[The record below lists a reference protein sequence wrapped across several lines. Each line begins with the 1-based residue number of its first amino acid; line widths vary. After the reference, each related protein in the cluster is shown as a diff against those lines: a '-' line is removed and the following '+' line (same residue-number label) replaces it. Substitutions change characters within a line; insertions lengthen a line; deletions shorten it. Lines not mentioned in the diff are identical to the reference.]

1 MKLKIR
7 AVVNFAVMMFA
18 VLGSI
23 FSVMNGSI
31 AKLWLVFGTWCALF
45 IVCYLIGRNKN
56 IEKNIFPNICAVI
69 SLFLFTLS
77 VTDMVETSFSNFF
90 AALILMTAILVVFV
104 ALCKWENSRV
114 AYGVFVSIYLI
125 YLQYFI
131 SKFFANE
138 KHYGVILY
146 VIGFVSILYFEYRKR
161 ERDNGKLILQIVG
174 MLFMWK
180 GIGVFGE
187 EYEFLIPYVILI
199 PFLVF
204 GFMRCNRMICCV
216 GLYIVWVYMDFSTI
230 TIFTKFVTLLLIF
243 VLVHILMRRH
253 EPSPEIETVVYIV
266 EVVGM
271 IKIMHPI
278 IEICVGNHEIAKALS
293 FFVITVFSVIGRYLN
308 VKRDK
313 VVTAYEIA
321 NVLLVG
327 WGLMLLLS
335 HTVQMAKNMQYLMAM
350 SCSLISLFLILNIYI
365 KKLYNRRKKV

>member
-1 MKLKIR
+1 MKLNIR
-7 AVVNFAVMMFA
+7 AIVNSAVMLFA

-31 AKLWLVFGTWCALF
+31 AKLWIVFGTWCALF
-45 IVCYLIGRNKN
+45 IVCYLIGGNKN

-90 AALILMTAILVVFV
+90 AALILVTMILIVFV
-104 ALCKWENSRV
+104 VLCKWDNSRV

-138 KHYGVILY
+138 KHYGVIIYATGL
-146 VIGFVSILYFEYRKR
+146 ISILYFEYRKR
-161 ERDNGKLILQIVG
+161 EGDNGKLILQIVG
-174 MLFMWK
+174 ILFMWK

-187 EYEFLIPYVILI
+187 EYEFLIPLVILI

-204 GFMRCNRMICCV
+204 GFIRCNRMICYV
-216 GLYIVWVYMDFSTI
+216 GLYITWVYMDFSTVV
-230 TIFTKFVTLLLIF
+230 IFAKFVTLLLIF
-243 VLVHILMRRH
+243 ILVHILMRRH

-335 HTVQMAKNMQYLMAM
+335 HTIQMAKNMQYLMAM

>member
-1 MKLKIR
+1 MKLNIR
-7 AVVNFAVMMFA
+7 AIVNFAVMLFA

-31 AKLWLVFGTWCALF
+31 AKLWIVFGTWCALF
-45 IVCYLIGRNKN
+45 IVCYLIGGNKN

-90 AALILMTAILVVFV
+90 AALILVTMILIVFV
-104 ALCKWENSRV
+104 VLCKWDNSRV

-138 KHYGVILY
+138 KHYGVIIYATGL
-146 VIGFVSILYFEYRKR
+146 ISILYFEYRKR
-161 ERDNGKLILQIVG
+161 EGDNGKLILQIVG
-174 MLFMWK
+174 ILFMWK

-187 EYEFLIPYVILI
+187 EYEFLIPLVILI

-204 GFMRCNRMICCV
+204 GFIRCNRMICYV
-216 GLYIVWVYMDFSTI
+216 GLYITWVYMDFSTVV
-230 TIFTKFVTLLLIF
+230 IFAKFVTLLLIF
-243 VLVHILMRRH
+243 ILVHILMRRH

-335 HTVQMAKNMQYLMAM
+335 HTIQMAKNMQYLMAM
-350 SCSLISLFLILNIYI
+350 LCSLISLFLILNIYI

>member
-1 MKLKIR
+1 MKLNIR
-7 AVVNFAVMMFA
+7 AIVNFAVMLFA

-31 AKLWLVFGTWCALF
+31 AKLWIVFGTWCALF
-45 IVCYLIGRNKN
+45 IVCYLIGGNKN

-90 AALILMTAILVVFV
+90 AALILVTMILIVFV
-104 ALCKWENSRV
+104 VLCKWDNSRV

-138 KHYGVILY
+138 KHYGVIIYATGL
-146 VIGFVSILYFEYRKR
+146 ISILYFEYRKR
-161 ERDNGKLILQIVG
+161 EGDNGKLILQIVG
-174 MLFMWK
+174 ILFMWK

-187 EYEFLIPYVILI
+187 EYEFLIPLVILI

-204 GFMRCNRMICCV
+204 GFIRCNRMICYV
-216 GLYIVWVYMDFSTI
+216 GLYITWVYMDFSTVV
-230 TIFTKFVTLLLIF
+230 IFAKFVTLLLIF
-243 VLVHILMRRH
+243 ILVHILMRRH

-335 HTVQMAKNMQYLMAM
+335 HTIQMAKNMQYLMAM